1 MRPLDIYEAVA
12 ETATPAPY
20 PAPYRRAANR
30 QIAPTWIIKNSL
42 SWNARSQS
50 SSPHSTLPR
59 ACQAAAAAERN
70 DAGHA
75 VALAQE
81 DVAQLQSTSI
91 TADRFTVALV
101 ERVADHG
108 PHEVTPVLAQPEQIR
123 RIEVDR
129 IDGRIADV
137 DQAAA
142 GDQVALQ
149 IRTSA
154 DDDQK
159 ATRAG
164 RLRNRFDG

>member
-1 MRPLDIYEAVA
+1 M
-12 ETATPAPY
+12 
-20 PAPYRRAANR
+20 
-30 QIAPTWIIKNSL
+30 
-42 SWNARSQS
+42 
-50 SSPHSTLPR
+50 
-59 ACQAAAAAERN
+59 ER
-70 DAGHA
+70 
-75 VALAQE
+75 
-81 DVAQLQSTSI
+81 DVG
-91 TADRFTVALV
+91 V
-101 ERVADHG
+101 
-108 PHEVTPVLAQPEQIR
+108 VLAQPEQIR

>member
-1 MRPLDIYEAVA
+1 M
-12 ETATPAPY
+12 
-20 PAPYRRAANR
+20 
-30 QIAPTWIIKNSL
+30 
-42 SWNARSQS
+42 
-50 SSPHSTLPR
+50 
-59 ACQAAAAAERN
+59 ER
-70 DAGHA
+70 
-75 VALAQE
+75 
-81 DVAQLQSTSI
+81 DVG
-91 TADRFTVALV
+91 V
-101 ERVADHG
+101 
-108 PHEVTPVLAQPEQIR
+108 VLAQPEQIR

-164 RLRNRFDG
+164 GVGSIGWPTQIGEYQIGDVQARSCCFIGTSSLIFTPKRTWSYAVQRGVGISITRA